1 MGLRGVSIIGI
12 GSTPFGILEGRT
24 LKEMAT
30 VACNE
35 AIKDAGVERSQI
47 QAFYIGNYIAGMI
60 LGQETIAALVVN
72 SLGLNRE
79 IPSTKVEGA
88 CSSASIAL
96 RQGHLLVATGVYD
109 IVLVAGV
116 EKMTSA
122 STEKVTQALASS
134 IDMETEGLTGLTF
147 PGYWALI
154 AQRHMYEFGTTI
166 EQLGMVSV
174 KNHNNA
180 VFNPRARFRDPTTLD
195 EVMSSRLITDPLK
208 LFDCCPVADG
218 AAAAVLC
225 AAEMAEDF
233 TKKPV
238 DIIGIAQTTGYS
250 SLYEQAQL
258 VTLPATVSAAKKAFE
273 MAKLKPE
280 DIDVV
285 ELHDCFTPAEIVDAE
300 DLGFFEK
307 GKGGWAVEEGITQ
320 VDGRLPI
327 NASGGL
333 ISKGHPVGAT
343 GLGQA
348 YEIVKQL
355 RGEHENQIKGAEI
368 GLTHNAG
375 GTGAVCCV
383 NILKRR

>member
-1 MGLRGVSIIGI
+1 
-12 GSTPFGILEGRT
+12 
-24 LKEMAT
+24 
-30 VACNE
+30 
-35 AIKDAGVERSQI
+35 
-47 QAFYIGNYIAGMI
+47 
-60 LGQETIAALVVN
+60 
-72 SLGLNRE
+72 
-79 IPSTKVEGA
+79 
-88 CSSASIAL
+88 
-96 RQGHLLVATGVYD
+96 
-109 IVLVAGV
+109 
-116 EKMTSA
+116 
-122 STEKVTQALASS
+122 
-134 IDMETEGLTGLTF
+134 
-147 PGYWALI
+147 
-154 AQRHMYEFGTTI
+154 
-166 EQLGMVSV
+166 
-174 KNHNNA
+174 
-180 VFNPRARFRDPTTLD
+180 
-195 EVMSSRLITDPLK
+195 MSSRLITDPLK

>member
-1 MGLRGVSIIGI
+1 MALRGVSIIGV
-12 GSTPFGILEGRT
+12 GSTPFGILEGQT

-35 AIKDAGVERSQI
+35 AIKDAGIDRSQV
-47 QAFYIGNYIAGMI
+47 QAFYLGNYISGMI
-60 LGQETIAALVVN
+60 LGQETIAPLVAN
-72 SLGLNRE
+72 SLGLNRD
-79 IPSTKVEGA
+79 ISCTKVEGA
-88 CSSASIAL
+88 CSSASIAM
-96 RQGHLLVATGVYD
+96 RQGYLLVATGVYD

-122 STEKVTQALASS
+122 PTEKVTQSLASS
-134 IDMETEGLTGLTF
+134 IDMETEGLSGLTF

-180 VFNPRARFRDPTTLD
+180 VVNPRSRFRDPVTL
-195 EVMSSRLITDPLK
+195 EKVMSSRLITDPLK
-208 LFDCCPVADG
+208 LYDCCPIADG

-225 AAEMAEDF
+225 ATEMAKHYS
-233 TKKPV
+233 KKPI
-238 DIIGIAQTTGYS
+238 DIIGSAQTTGYS
-250 SLYEQAQL
+250 SLYEQARL
-258 VTLPATVSAAKKAFE
+258 VSLPATLSAAKQAFE
-273 MAKLKPE
+273 MAGLTPQ

-300 DLGFFEK
+300 DIGFFKK
-307 GKGGWAVEEGITQ
+307 GKGGQAVEEGITQ
-320 VDGRLPI
+320 VGGKLPT
-327 NASGGL
+327 NPSGGL
-333 ISKGHPVGAT
+333 LSKGHPVGAT
-343 GLGQA
+343 GLGQT

-355 RGEHENQIKGAEI
+355 RGEHENQVKGAEI

-383 NILKRR
+383 HILKRR